1 MKLFS
6 DINLVDK
13 HLYYSCF
20 HPVEE
25 SIDSRASHADQES
38 DQDNSAINARDIS
51 NKIMLYPAIPRDK
64 SGRRLDH
71 MQLSQEKNQD
81 QESC

>member
-1 MKLFS
+1 MTTAKPCS
-6 DINLVDK
+6 GPMSTTC
-13 HLYYSCF
+13 HLS
-20 HPVEE
+20 
-25 SIDSRASHADQES
+25 ANQES
-38 DQDNSAINARDIS
+38 NQDNSAINARDIS
-51 NKIMLYPAIPRDK
+51 NKIMLYPTIPRDK